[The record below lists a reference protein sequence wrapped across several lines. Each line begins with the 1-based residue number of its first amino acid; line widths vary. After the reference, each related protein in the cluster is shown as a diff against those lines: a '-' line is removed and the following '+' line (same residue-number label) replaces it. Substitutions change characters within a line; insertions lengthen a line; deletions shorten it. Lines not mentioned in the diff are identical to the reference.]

1 MVAAAASGWTV
12 RWFVGRAGVILLKA
26 SKKRVIQWAAAFGGV
41 AVTGLYIKNRWQDDL
56 EETLDEYSTPLL
68 AAGAGIGIIL
78 LLVLF
83 TRR

>member
-12 RWFVGRAGVILLKA
+12 RWFVGRAGVILVKA
-26 SKKRVIQWAAAFGGV
+26 SRNRVIQWATALGGV
-41 AVTGLYIKNRWQDDL
+41 AVTGLYIKNKIWEGLEDL
-56 EETLDEYSTPLL
+56 KEEYTTPLL